1 MRANPSTTDMTKGNA
16 YSLILWF
23 ALPLIAGDLFQ
34 QLYNTVD
41 CIIVGNYVGKE
52 ALAAVGSTSP
62 LINSILGFF
71 TGLAAGGSV
80 VISQFFGAH
89 DISKVRR
96 SIHTMISCSA
106 VAGIFLIF
114 FGRFSSSFLL
124 RFMSTPN
131 DVFPIAESY
140 LKIYFLGAFFQLLY
154 NVAAGIL
161 RALGD
166 SKRPLYFLIASSLV
180 NVALDLLFVI
190 RFGWGIEGAAYATII
205 SQFVSMILVL
215 IEMLCT
221 KECYHLNQKEL
232 CIDFTLLSQI
242 LKIGIPGGIQK
253 AITAFSNVF
262 VQGYINRFGSSC
274 MAGWSSFR
282 KIDQLSVLP
291 LESVSTSAAIFSGQ
305 NYGAGDIK
313 RIKKGTSASLV
324 LGFIWT
330 AILILAFEVFPQ
342 SFISMFN
349 RESEVLYYGNFFL
362 RVSAPFYIFRILNQ
376 VFTGVLRG
384 LGNTLVPTIIR
395 LFSLV
400 LFRQIYL
407 FAVTQFTDSF
417 TPVSAAYPV
426 GWLMCGLL
434 MSVMYIIQLRKWRKI
449 SVCG

>member
-1 MRANPSTTDMTKGNA
+1 MGEKSSTTDMTKGNV
-16 YSLILWF
+16 YSLILRF

-96 SIHTMISCSA
+96 SINTMISCSA
-106 VAGIFLIF
+106 AAGVFLIF
-114 FGRFSSSFLL
+114 FGRVSSSFLL
-124 RFMSTPN
+124 RFMSTPD
-131 DVFPIAESY
+131 DVFGMAESY

-166 SKRPLYFLIASSLV
+166 SRRPLYFLICSSLV

-190 RFGWGIEGAAYATII
+190 GFGWGIEGAAYATII
-205 SQFVSMILVL
+205 SQFVAMALVL
-215 IEMLCT
+215 IVMFFT
-221 KECYHLNQKEL
+221 KECYHLNLKEL
-232 CIDFTLLSQI
+232 CVDFPLLTQI
-242 LKIGIPGGIQK
+242 LKIGVPGGLQK

-262 VQGYINRFGSSC
+262 VQSYINSFGSSC
-274 MAGWSSFR
+274 MAGWSCFK
-282 KIDQLSVLP
+282 KIDQLSILP
-291 LESVSTSAAIFSGQ
+291 LESVSTSAATFSGQ
-305 NYGAGDIK
+305 NYGAGDIN
-313 RIKKGTSASLV
+313 RIKKGSNASLA

-330 AILILAFEVFPQ
+330 SVLILVFEVFPHAL
-342 SFISMFN
+342 INMFN
-349 RESEVLYYGNFFL
+349 HESEVLFYGNFFL
-362 RVSAPFYIFRILNQ
+362 RVSAPFYIFRVLNQ

-384 LGNTLVPTIIR
+384 LGNTLVPTLIR
-395 LFSLV
+395 IFSFV

-407 FAVTQFTDSF
+407 FAVTQFTESF
-417 TPVSAAYPV
+417 APVSATYPV

-434 MSVMYIIQLRKWRKI
+434 MSVMYIIQLRKWRKSAFI
-449 SVCG
+449 